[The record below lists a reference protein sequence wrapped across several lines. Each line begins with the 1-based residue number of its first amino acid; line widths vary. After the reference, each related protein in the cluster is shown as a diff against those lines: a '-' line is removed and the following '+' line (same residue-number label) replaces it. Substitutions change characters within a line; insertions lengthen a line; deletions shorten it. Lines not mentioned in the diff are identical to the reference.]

1 MKKLICFFTVA
12 LGIISCATRSVL
24 VQRMMSQDEVTQ
36 AIDSLCRLYY
46 VDAVMDTSYIK
57 SHPIPVSEKRGLEDV
72 VLRHSP
78 LKLGAE
84 DIAEYS
90 WEDSIGSFVKKR
102 VEAEKD
108 RIRIKDLRDSIF
120 ISHPSSFFYS
130 AQPINIDNH
139 EVNFC
144 FSIHNMYPNKEK
156 AQFQNHG
163 AYIIDE
169 ERNDTTY
176 LEVMNHRWSVL
187 RNPPL
192 VVYQVFDLEIDSC
205 YYTVHLITDRRLM
218 TSDYYNKNGD
228 KIVNYYKIKNFNM
241 ED

>member
-1 MKKLICFFTVA
+1 MFFTVA

-90 WEDSIGSFVKKR
+90 WEDSIGSFTMKL
-102 VEAEKD
+102 VETEKD
-108 RIRIKDLRDSIF
+108 RIRIKNLRDSIF
-120 ISHPSSFFYS
+120 ISHPSSFFFS

-218 TSDYYNKNGD
+218 TSDHYNKNGD

>member
-102 VEAEKD
+102 VETEKD

-120 ISHPSSFFYS
+120 ISHPFSFYFS
-130 AQPINIDNH
+130 AQDDVMIDNH
-139 EVNFC
+139 KVGLY
-144 FSIHNMYPNKEK
+144 FSFHNMYPDKEQ
-156 AQFQNHG
+156 AF
-163 AYIIDE
+163 IIF
-169 ERNDTTY
+169 RKHI
-176 LEVMNHRWSVL
+176 L
-187 RNPPL
+187 
-192 VVYQVFDLEIDSC
+192 
-205 YYTVHLITDRRLM
+205 
-218 TSDYYNKNGD
+218 
-228 KIVNYYKIKNFNM
+228 
-241 ED
+241 